1 MIYLKYFIYQYLIY
15 FTFILINYIS
25 DPYISS
31 PFTYVDLIT
40 ILILSPIYIL
50 FGTIVFKYYDFF
62 KAIGKRRKTMLSIL
76 ACLSAIISV
85 LLIKFM

>member
-1 MIYLKYFIYQYLIY
+1 MIKYFIYQYLIFY
-15 FTFILINYIS
+15 TFILINYIS
-25 DPYISS
+25 EPYISS

-50 FGTIVFKYYDFF
+50 FGAIDFKYYEFF
-62 KAIGKRRKTMLSIL
+62 KAIGKRRKTLLSIP

-85 LLIKFM
+85 ILIEFM